1 MDCAIGKR
9 TTALFLKQACEKA
22 GLKAELI
29 FTGQTGWMQG
39 ARYGF
44 ILDSTLNDFVGGEIA
59 HAVISAY
66 KHENPEL
73 IFLEGQSSLRNPS
86 GPCGSE
92 YLLSGNAKKVILVHE
107 PNRKYFGHEPGWGEI
122 PSVESEI
129 KLINCYGSDVIALM
143 LNTTGLTIKEAN
155 LIKKSYSEK
164 LGIPVLFP
172 LEEGV
177 DTLVQVLINLK
188 Q

>member
-1 MDCAIGKR
+1 M
-9 TTALFLKQACEKA
+9 A

-44 ILDSTLNDFVGGEIA
+44 ILDSTLNDFVGGELAYAI
-59 HAVISAY
+59 ISAY
-66 KHENPEL
+66 KNEKPDL

-92 YLLSGNAKKVILVHE
+92 YLVSGNARKVILVHE
-107 PNRKYFGHEPGWGEI
+107 PNRKYFDNDPEWGQI

-129 KLINCYGSDVIALM
+129 NLIAGYGSEVIALM
-143 LNTTGLTIKEAN
+143 LNSTGLMRGEAFSIKESYE
-155 LIKKSYSEK
+155 KS
-164 LGIPVLFP
+164 LGIPVVLP

-177 DTLVQVLINLK
+177 ETLVQTLSVLK